1 MGHNSRS
8 KTTGEMNGNN
18 GGGGQR
24 RERGWTWS
32 NKWYIYMKMSEPNPI
47 VYTMNMSVNLVLMLE
62 KAYIYSNM
70 KI

>member
-1 MGHNSRS
+1 
-8 KTTGEMNGNN
+8 
-18 GGGGQR
+18 
-24 RERGWTWS
+24 
-32 NKWYIYMKMSEPNPI
+32 MKMSEPNPI